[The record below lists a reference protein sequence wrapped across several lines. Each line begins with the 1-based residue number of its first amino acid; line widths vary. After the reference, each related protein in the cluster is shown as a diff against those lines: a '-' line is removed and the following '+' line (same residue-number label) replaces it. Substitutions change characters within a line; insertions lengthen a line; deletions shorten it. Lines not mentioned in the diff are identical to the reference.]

1 MTRDQD
7 GNPVHKNIEPYTMD
21 AGNMA
26 VRTGWRVTVW
36 LGTDPA
42 TDIRRYVYL
51 TRAQARRADI
61 SDDIGIHG
69 RIG

>member
-7 GNPVHKNIEPYTMD
+7 GNPVHKNIEPDT
-21 AGNMA
+21 
-26 VRTGWRVTVW
+26 RTGWRVTVW
-36 LGTDPA
+36 FGTDPA